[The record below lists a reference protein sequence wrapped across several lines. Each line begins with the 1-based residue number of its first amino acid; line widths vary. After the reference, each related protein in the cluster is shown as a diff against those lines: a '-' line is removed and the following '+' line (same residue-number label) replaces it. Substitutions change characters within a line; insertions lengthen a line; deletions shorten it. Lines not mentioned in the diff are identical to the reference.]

1 MTTDAQEYPDEEQ
14 RGLSYDDILLLRDSG
29 FTELEIERLQE
40 SASINIETPAWY
52 SVIES
57 RQIWQG
63 DRLAEGWSEEEIE
76 DIIDGYYEI
85 EETHSPWDFIKA
97 EYQPPAKLDY
107 QKGVQQRAQ
116 MKIKDYLP
124 DYQFRPEVLDLIK
137 EIEELEE

>member
-29 FTELEIERLQE
+29 FTEREIERLQE
-40 SASINIETPAWY
+40 SASINIETPTWHSA
-52 SVIES
+52 IES
-57 RQIWQG
+57 RQVWQN
-63 DRLAEGWSEEEIE
+63 DRMAEGWSEEEIE
-76 DIIDGYYEI
+76 AIIDGYYEI

-97 EYQPPAKLDY
+97 EYQPPVKLDY

-124 DYQFRPEVLDLIK
+124 DYQFSPEVLDLTE